1 MLQSGRAVVPKI
13 KLWDQ
18 HGVVCFNAMDV
29 SPRWHE
35 ATPPGDYVATAWIP
49 ANFLNEGHHGVDVEI
64 VRLQIPKPEPQLAA
78 YRPVAFHVYDPAE
91 GDSARGLFAGEWRGA
106 VRPLLEWTT
115 EER

>member
-1 MLQSGRAVVPKI
+1 M
-13 KLWDQ
+13 
-18 HGVVCFNAMDV
+18 
-29 SPRWHE
+29 
-35 ATPPGDYVATAWIP
+35 
-49 ANFLNEGHHGVDVEI
+49 NEGHHGVDVEI
-64 VRLQIPKPEPQLAA
+64 VKLQVPKPEPQVAA